1 MAALLKR
8 EDLEPSTQ
16 ETIAHLIF
24 NALVQINQMRHT
36 TNLNVSK
43 VDTSGASTSSANL
56 IYSKYW
62 ELATGYLKLSVL
74 NELVQT
80 FRTVPKLLE
89 PLLRIMFVLG
99 KHLDASSAAMQD

>member
-1 MAALLKR
+1 MTALLKR
-8 EDLEPSTQ
+8 EDLESSTQ
-16 ETIAHLIF
+16 ETIAHLLF

-43 VDTSGASTSSANL
+43 GDTSGASSSSTTTNL

-62 ELATGYLKLSVL
+62 EFATGYLKLSVL

-99 KHLDASSAAMQD
+99 KHLDATSAA

>member
-1 MAALLKR
+1 MVALLKR

-43 VDTSGASTSSANL
+43 GDTSGSSTSTNL

-99 KHLDASSAAMQD
+99 KHLDATSAV

>member
-1 MAALLKR
+1 MVALLKR

-24 NALVQINQMRHT
+24 NALVHINQMRHT
-36 TNLNVSK
+36 SNLNVSK
-43 VDTSGASTSSANL
+43 GDTSGSSNYTHL

-99 KHLDASSAAMQD
+99 KHLDATSAV